1 MEKLPEMMI
10 SERGEIEVEKQ
21 SDLKEN
27 KRNLMEKLAGLE
39 LQLQRNERLHLLK
52 GVAVESRWRE
62 ERDMWKER
70 AEQLRKENS
79 RLVSLMSPPQQHST
93 PRHHSDSG
101 HSLDLTEI
109 PLRVHVNNLE
119 DSTEEDGSE
128 LKCSLSRESPS
139 CLTGPS
145 MLTSQAENR
154 SDLKVVQLQL
164 LDNNN
169 IMENPE
175 VFDETELKMGAEL
188 PALRLLG
195 MECLLSD
202 WRGSSSLVR
211 VRVRAVD
218 RAGSAGLFS
227 SAREMKVA

>member
-1 MEKLPEMMI
+1 MEGKGGAAE
-10 SERGEIEVEKQ
+10 EGEL
-21 SDLKEN
+21 SL
-27 KRNLMEKLAGLE
+27 GLTNVTTTAA
-39 LQLQRNERLHLLK
+39 LY
-52 GVAVESRWRE
+52 
-62 ERDMWKER
+62 
-70 AEQLRKENS
+70 
-79 RLVSLMSPPQQHST
+79 T

-128 LKCSLSRESPS
+128 LKCSISRESPS

-175 VFDETELKMGAEL
+175 VFDETELKMPVE
-188 PALRLLG
+188 
-195 MECLLSD
+195 
-202 WRGSSSLVR
+202 SSLSAPDVR
-211 VRVRAVD
+211 LKLVQEGGEKAVLVQWL
-218 RAGSAGLFS
+218 RHC
-227 SAREMKVA
+227 RHYW